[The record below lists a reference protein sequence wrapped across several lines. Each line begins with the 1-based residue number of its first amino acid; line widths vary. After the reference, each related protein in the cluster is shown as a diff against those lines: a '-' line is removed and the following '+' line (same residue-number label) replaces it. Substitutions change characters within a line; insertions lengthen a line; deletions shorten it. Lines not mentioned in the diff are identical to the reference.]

1 MEVLYGVHPVEEA
14 LRAGKRRFDHVLV
27 ARERDDAR
35 LERLVALCR
44 QAGVRVRQESREQL
58 TLLART
64 AAHQGVVAM
73 VRAQEFLAIEDLFTA
88 DPAAAKAGGNA
99 GFGRLVLA
107 LDGVEDPQ
115 NLGAL
120 LRVADGAGVDGVVLT
135 ERRSAPLS
143 PAAVKASA
151 GAAEHLRIVRV
162 VNLVRA
168 LEELKGRNL
177 WIIGLDERGQT
188 DYDRF
193 DLTGDCV
200 IVLGREGAG
209 LHDLVRRTCD
219 HLLRIPMA
227 GGVSSLNVSAAGAV
241 VLYEVF
247 RQRRNAAHPLAG
259 SASGARPASG
269 AASNPKTQKGLG
281 KQKGL
286 GS

>member
-1 MEVLYGVHPVEEA
+1 MEILYGVHAVEEA
-14 LRAGKRRFDHVLV
+14 LRAGRRRFDHVIV
-27 ARERDDAR
+27 ARERHDERLAR
-35 LERLVALCR
+35 LIAACR
-44 QAGVRVRQESREQL
+44 QAGVRVRQEPREQL
-58 TLLART
+58 THVAGT
-64 AAHQGVVAM
+64 AAHQGVVAA
-73 VRAQEFLAIEDLFTA
+73 VREKEFLAIEDLFEPPPSPGA
-88 DPAAAKAGGNA
+88 
-99 GFGRLVLA
+99 RLLLA

-120 LRVADGAGVDGVVLT
+120 LRVADGAGVDGVILT

-151 GAAEHLRIVRV
+151 GAAEHLRIARV

-168 LEELKGRNL
+168 LEDLKQQNL
-177 WIIGLDERGQT
+177 WIVGLDERGT
-188 DYDRF
+188 ADYDQF
-193 DLTGDCV
+193 DLTGNCV
-200 IVLGREGAG
+200 IVLGREGDG

-241 VLYEVF
+241 VLYEAF
-247 RQRRNAAHPLAG
+247 RQRR
-259 SASGARPASG
+259 
-269 AASNPKTQKGLG
+269 AASRIPAAGVPYAATAHASTASKPA

>member
-1 MEVLYGVHPVEEA
+1 M
-14 LRAGKRRFDHVLV
+14 
-27 ARERDDAR
+27 
-35 LERLVALCR
+35 
-44 QAGVRVRQESREQL
+44 
-58 TLLART
+58 
-64 AAHQGVVAM
+64 
-73 VRAQEFLAIEDLFTA
+73 
-88 DPAAAKAGGNA
+88 
-99 GFGRLVLA
+99 
-107 LDGVEDPQ
+107 
-115 NLGAL
+115 
-120 LRVADGAGVDGVVLT
+120 
-135 ERRSAPLS
+135 
-143 PAAVKASA
+143 
-151 GAAEHLRIVRV
+151 RV